1 MARPDAAGRPLTD
14 FEQVLLGLIASEPR
28 SGYGLKK
35 MFNAS
40 PAGIYQPSPGALYPA
55 LRRLEDRG
63 LLQAEKQVSSGRRS
77 QRLYQVT
84 EAGQAV
90 HLDWLRQ
97 PVVPDTV
104 ATDLGL
110 HMMRFALMENHL
122 EREAVLAFLWD
133 LADALDSF
141 VCGVEQFV
149 ASKTGQS
156 LPQHARLALQHG
168 IVTHRA
174 SLEWAHSALAALAEP
189 AARPDPPGSARSKTV
204 RRPTSLRGR
213 RALITARS
221 RPGTTVSRHLRYR
234 LSSSAGWSGSAGRPR
249 RTSRRKRP
257 PRRPGRRHRR

>member
-1 MARPDAAGRPLTD
+1 LEEKMAPSDAAGRPLTD

-35 MFNAS
+35 MFNTS
-40 PAGIYQPSPGALYPA
+40 PAGVYQPSPGALYPA

-63 LLQAEKQVSSGRRS
+63 LLQAEQTVSSGRRS
-77 QRLYQVT
+77 QRLYHVT
-84 EAGQAV
+84 EAGRAAHV
-90 HLDWLRQ
+90 DWLRQ

-122 EREAVLAFLWD
+122 ERAAVLAFLGD

-141 VCGVEQFV
+141 VSGVEQFV
-149 ASKTGQS
+149 ASSRGQS
-156 LPQHARLALQHG
+156 LPQHALLALEHG

-189 AARPDPPGSARSKTV
+189 PARLAPPGS
-204 RRPTSLRGR
+204 G
-213 RALITARS
+213 
-221 RPGTTVSRHLRYR
+221 
-234 LSSSAGWSGSAGRPR
+234 SG
-249 RTSRRKRP
+249 
-257 PRRPGRRHRR
+257 

>member
-122 EREAVLAFLWD
+122 EREAHHV
-133 LADALDSF
+133 
-141 VCGVEQFV
+141 
-149 ASKTGQS
+149 
-156 LPQHARLALQHG
+156 PQHARLALQHG

-221 RPGTTVSRHLRYR
+221 RPGTTVSRHLRHR